1 VAKLTTAKLSDLIP
15 DASNANLHSERGTY
29 MVSRSLEKLGAGR
42 SILIDRDNEI
52 IAGNLTTEQAAAMGL
67 EEVIIV
73 ETDGNQLVAVKRV
86 DMDLD
91 DPATGAREMAYAD
104 NRAAIVS
111 IDFDPERVKLDYEA
125 GLDLGDWWQDFEL
138 EELGVIEPEP
148 LADAPP
154 QIDRAEEL
162 REKWGVESGQL
173 WQLGE
178 HRVMCGDCTDG
189 EVVEGFGVKADLLWT
204 DPPYHVGKTF
214 EGGYDEGVVWNA
226 DFQAAWFDIAAS
238 NLKESAQKY
247 ICFAQAQSINAI
259 RQYEPNRLL
268 VWCKPFALMR
278 SNSWDW
284 AYEFTAWI
292 YPGDKPPHFDKPDG
306 QKSFDWQN
314 IASPIHGHEGKH
326 HITQKPIDLPA
337 LHIAASCPDS
347 GVVLDPFLG
356 SGTTLIACER
366 LGRKCY
372 GVEIEPKYVAVTLQ
386 RWADVTGREP
396 VLLEN

>member
-1 VAKLTTAKLSDLIP
+1 
-15 DASNANLHSERGTY
+15 

-73 ETDGNQLVAVKRV
+73 ETDGNQLVAVKRT

-104 NRAAIVS
+104 NRAAVVS
-111 IDFDPERVKLDYEA
+111 IDFDPEQVKLDYEA
-125 GLDLGDWWQDFEL
+125 GLELGDWWQDFEL

-148 LADAPP
+148 VEDVPP

-178 HRVMCGDCTDG
+178 HRVICGDCTDG
-189 EVVEGFGVKADLLWT
+189 GVVERVMDGELADLVLS
-204 DPPYHVGKTF
+204 DPPYGV
-214 EGGYDEGVVWNA
+214 GYDGGFTKEQDRLTGDRNA
-226 DFQAAWFDIAAS
+226 DLYLPFMSALPCVDDAPIYIWFMLGKRSESVFAATRQAELVIRSVIIWAKNHAQFGAIGAQYKPMFEPLLYLFRKGHKPRWYGPTNETTLWQHARATS
-238 NLKESAQKY
+238 NKLHPTE
-247 ICFAQAQSINAI
+247 
-259 RQYEPNRLL
+259 
-268 VWCKPFALMR
+268 
-278 SNSWDW
+278 
-284 AYEFTAWI
+284 
-292 YPGDKPPHFDKPDG
+292 
-306 QKSFDWQN
+306 
-314 IASPIHGHEGKH
+314 
-326 HITQKPIDLPA
+326 KPIE
-337 LHIAASCPDS
+337 IAERVMNNSSQRGD
-347 GVVLDPFLG
+347 VVYDGFLG

-386 RWADVTGREP
+386 RWSDVTGREP
-396 VLLEN
+396 VLVH